1 MDRRSAAESAV
12 TWAGDAGAE
21 VMRIGGL
28 SRRSGMPVRAL
39 RRYAD
44 MGLIYSA
51 GRSPAGYRLFGEPA
65 LWCVQVITGLRALG
79 LTVAEISQ
87 LAEIYLQAPG
97 EPIGPHL
104 AGRLRDVRARLD
116 ERIAGLQELRRR
128 IEDFETSHAAELA
141 GDGFRAQDP
150 LSGAAGG

>member
-1 MDRRSAAESAV
+1 MDRRSAAAPAV
-12 TWAGDAGAE
+12 TWAGGAGAE
-21 VMRIGGL
+21 VMTIGEL
-28 SRRSGMPVRAL
+28 SRRCGVPVRAL

-44 MGLIYSA
+44 LGLIYSA
-51 GRSPAGYRLFGEPA
+51 GRSAANYRLFGEPA

-87 LAEIYLQAPG
+87 LADIYLRAPG

-104 AGRLRDVRARLD
+104 AGRLRDAQGRLD
-116 ERIAGLQELRRR
+116 ERLAGLQELRRR
-128 IEDFETSHAAELA
+128 IGDFEAAHAAELA

-150 LSGAAGG
+150 LSRPAGG